1 MSSLVPLVKHY
12 NVTMGEDDNKLKIT
26 CQICKV
32 FVTCYGKSGEL
43 LYTTSIHD
51 GMYTIGIDPEG

>member
-1 MSSLVPLVKHY
+1 
-12 NVTMGEDDNKLKIT
+12 MGEDDNKLKIT